1 MEEKNVLTVREN
13 VNDEC
18 AVLSLFPFP
27 RKNPRISILF
37 RKICFLKKFARKIF
51 ENLIFIFRQKN
62 TKRTRRGSKP
72 LRKFCPPTF
81 VAKSR
86 LEVAIVVKNRKKERK
101 NHAFFPNNPSF
112 FVKKIKNL
120 LVILLLFCL
129 STYLCTSFRE
139 HPKKAILE

>member
-72 LRKFCPPTF
+72 LRKFLPSNFCRKINKKGTSMSGLTTKNCMSLARYQDCP
-81 VAKSR
+81 R
-86 LEVAIVVKNRKKERK
+86 Q
-101 NHAFFPNNPSF
+101 PS
-112 FVKKIKNL
+112 V
-120 LVILLLFCL
+120 CL
-129 STYLCTSFRE
+129 TT
-139 HPKKAILE
+139 